1 MRFLLKLLLTALAVM
16 LLANILPGVAITNY
30 TTAIFVAFAISILN
44 MFVRPLLVLFT
55 FPVTILTFGFFLLV
69 INACII
75 LLADNIVTGFEVS
88 GFFTAFLFSV
98 LLSIF
103 RSLLFKLL
111 KEEEE

>member
-55 FPVTILTFGFFLLV
+55 LPVTILTFGLFLLV

-75 LLADNIVTGFEVS
+75 LLADNIVTGFDVN

-111 KEEEE
+111 KEEE